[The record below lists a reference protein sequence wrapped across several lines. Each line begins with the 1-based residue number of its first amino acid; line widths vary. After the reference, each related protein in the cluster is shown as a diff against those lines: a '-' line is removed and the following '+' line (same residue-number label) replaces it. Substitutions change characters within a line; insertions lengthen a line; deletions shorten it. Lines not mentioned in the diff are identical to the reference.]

1 MQKYEKTKMTKSM
14 DYVQQRHM
22 LNSNQRT
29 EITLKSCFANDIQI
43 CLAKTTCANESCEL
57 IALNGMQNGH
67 LFCNGLSQDDRSTKE
82 Q

>member
-22 LNSNQRT
+22 LNSNHRT

-43 CLAKTTCANESCEL
+43 CLAKTTCANEV
-57 IALNGMQNGH
+57 
-67 LFCNGLSQDDRSTKE
+67 T
-82 Q
+82 